1 MIGGLFGRLNK
12 MSEVDGLSP
21 IQRFGAGL
29 DALILPEMR
38 MGEQIRQRGAQ
49 QLASQ
54 RRNATIQELERR
66 ANAGDAVAQRYLQG
80 IQSGA
85 LDMKTGFAGYLNE
98 VAANERFAKQ
108 QAAAAARAGS
118 RDDVVV
124 VGKNLV
130 NRQTGEVIYTAPDA
144 PQTEGTIT
152 LADGT
157 RIVLGKQSET
167 QAKSMDFGARMKYAN
182 QVLENTE
189 QMGTSL
195 GNQLISKLPLF
206 GLEQAAVDP
215 QFKVYDNARR
225 TFVNSILRRESGA
238 AIADSEFES
247 ANQQYFPQPFDPPEV
262 VAQKRKARELATQ
275 MMLASSGP
283 EATQYAIDQ
292 ANMYAKSL
300 NPLYG
305 TSEYEEERK
314 RLDKQKN
321 QTPTTT
327 PQSSGGSTV
336 IKTFP

>member
-1 MIGGLFGRLNK
+1 MLQGLFGRLMERDK
-12 MSEVDGLSP
+12 ETGLSP
-21 IQRFGAGL
+21 MQNFAAAL
-29 DALILPEMR
+29 DPLIMPEMR
-38 MGEQIRQRGAQ
+38 AGDAIRQRGMQRVA
-49 QLASQ
+49 AD
-54 RRNATIQELERR
+54 RRNATIQELQKR
-66 ANAGDAVAQRYLQG
+66 AEAGDAVAQRYLQG

-108 QAAAAARAGS
+108 QAAAAARAGGKS
-118 RDDVVV
+118 DVVV

-130 NRQTGEVIYTAPDA
+130 NRQTGEVIYSAPDA
-144 PQTEGTIT
+144 PQTEGTIR

-157 RIVLGKQSET
+157 TIVLGKQSET
-167 QAKSMDFGARMKYAN
+167 QAKGMDFGARMDYAN
-182 QVLENTE
+182 KVLENTE

-238 AIADSEFES
+238 AIAESEFES

-262 VAQKRKARELATQ
+262 IAQKRAARELATQ

-292 ANMYAKSL
+292 ANAYAKSL

-305 TSEYEEERK
+305 TQAYDEERK
-314 RLDKQKN
+314 KLGAKKN
-321 QTPTTT
+321 QTTTKA
-327 PQSSGGSTV
+327 PQSGGGSTV
-336 IKTFP
+336 VKTF